1 MPSSLMGS
9 ARLRPSGPATSASH
23 CRRWHGCLGSIW
35 LGGTVEA
42 RQAQRGSGV
51 VLVSA
56 GGGRR
61 CTFLLSHDLMSDW
74 TWSTL
79 WHIYAR
85 WLEQTTPSPCALLG
99 KSNGPEN
106 TVIRSRSTAFQTAS
120 TAFRRSRRNKRLW
133 NLGPSAPRGAGTA
146 LCRSHPSFHPK
157 VRVPGI
163 RRICEGAMQRP
174 GH

>member
-9 ARLRPSGPATSASH
+9 ARLRPSGPATSASY

-61 CTFLLSHDLMSDW
+61 CTFLLSQDLMSDW

-79 WHIYAR
+79 WHTLGGLSR
-85 WLEQTTPSPCALLG
+85 PRHRHVPCWEKAMG
-99 KSNGPEN
+99 
-106 TVIRSRSTAFQTAS
+106 
-120 TAFRRSRRNKRLW
+120 
-133 NLGPSAPRGAGTA
+133 
-146 LCRSHPSFHPK
+146 
-157 VRVPGI
+157 
-163 RRICEGAMQRP
+163 RRIQ
-174 GH
+174 

>member
-61 CTFLLSHDLMSDW
+61 CTFLLSQDFD
-74 TWSTL
+74 
-79 WHIYAR
+79 
-85 WLEQTTPSPCALLG
+85 
-99 KSNGPEN
+99 
-106 TVIRSRSTAFQTAS
+106 V
-120 TAFRRSRRNKRLW
+120 
-133 NLGPSAPRGAGTA
+133 
-146 LCRSHPSFHPK
+146 
-157 VRVPGI
+157 
-163 RRICEGAMQRP
+163 
-174 GH
+174 